1 MEYEY
6 FWNCTAN
13 LHGNT
18 GHNNPN
24 DNLVEILV
32 QAVKKKIYA
41 QGANASYRSARLAPL
56 SLQVQQE
63 IMSNLQNEV
72 DKKQSGQRRLDG

>member
-1 MEYEY
+1 MS
-6 FWNCTAN
+6 TQV
-13 LHGNT
+13 T
-18 GHNNPN
+18 IPN

-41 QGANASYRSARLAPL
+41 QVANATYRSAGQAAL

-72 DKKQSGQRRLDG
+72 DKKQRG